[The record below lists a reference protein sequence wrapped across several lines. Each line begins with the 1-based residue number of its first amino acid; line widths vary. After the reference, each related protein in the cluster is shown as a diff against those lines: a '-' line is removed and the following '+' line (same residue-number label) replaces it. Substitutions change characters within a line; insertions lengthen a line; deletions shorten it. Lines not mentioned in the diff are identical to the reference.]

1 MVMDDYLKEKM
12 IEIDEIFNQ
21 LDENNNVG
29 FLVSVTAVSDR
40 EKFFIVPLND
50 LKERE
55 KLFKTIGELAPTFP
69 VPDIIVQDRLYAVM
83 TIGDRKW
90 FRATIGNPC
99 CIFQVH
105 SRSTFSIF

>member
-29 FLVSVTAVSDR
+29 FLVSVPAVSDR
-40 EKFFIVPLND
+40 E
-50 LKERE
+50 R
-55 KLFKTIGELAPTFP
+55 LFKTIQELAPTFL

-83 TIGDRKW
+83 TIGDLKW

-99 CIFQVH
+99 CIFQVY
-105 SRSTFSIF
+105 SRSSNILN